1 MTFFFRQTGYFYNGK
16 RGRRKTTV
24 ATNIALKLK
33 ELGAK
38 VHLTTT
44 DPANH
49 LNYELVIKAG
59 IDVSKIDE
67 AEVLEAYKNEVRAKA
82 RKTK

>member
-1 MTFFFRQTGYFYNGK
+1 MPYTIAVAGK
-16 RGRRKTTV
+16 GGVGKTTV

-33 ELGAK
+33 KRGAR

-49 LNYELVIKAG
+49 LNYDLAIKAG

-67 AEVLEAYKNEVRAKA
+67 KPRRA
-82 RKTK
+82 RRP